1 MLLLHLDMSNPMVS
15 MFISHRESH
24 IRRFAPIFMMTF
36 CLGIYMISVPFASF
50 AQSGQEG
57 SSEASASA
65 LSTEPATGQVT
76 AQVTAQIFELEE
88 TIQLALEQ
96 SPLSRAAKYSLVAS
110 QYRYKSFRADLL
122 PSLDLSGD
130 VPNYNRRL
138 STRLADDGS
147 TQFIATKQSNASL
160 ELGVNQNLLWTGGTV
175 SIASG
180 MTRLGIFSDEN
191 TYLWSSTPL
200 VVSYRQPLFQYNALK
215 WRNRLEPLR
224 LTIAEKQYVEELED
238 LSFTV
243 TQRYFDVLLAKIN
256 LDIAQTNVAVNDSIY
271 NISRGR
277 FNIGTIAENDLL
289 QSELALRNAE
299 TNLTSSQIQYDQ
311 QIKNFRL
318 LLGLPAD
325 ADFDVS
331 IPEQLPRLDVTA
343 DKALAMAQQNNSTSL
358 NNALQEIDA
367 RRQLEQA
374 VRQSTFSANIIANVG
389 FNQTAEDIN
398 DVYNDPLDQQFITL
412 GFDIP
417 IFNWGKARAEIQS
430 ARNVQRE
437 VADEIAYSQAQFE
450 LAVQNTVMEFLQLER
465 QLEIAAQSD
474 TIALRRYQVA
484 RNRYLIGNIDITNLL
499 IAQNERDSAK
509 RAYIQA
515 LRTYW
520 LGVYNL
526 RRLTLYDFEIQAP
539 ITYELEL

>member
-1 MLLLHLDMSNPMVS
+1 MKSTLSIPSTVQLNASISNRWIACFVALLFLW
-15 MFISHRESH
+15 
-24 IRRFAPIFMMTF
+24 
-36 CLGIYMISVPFASF
+36 VPYALQ
-50 AQSGQEG
+50 AQTNL
-57 SSEASASA
+57 EASSDESPES
-65 LSTEPATGQVT
+65 STETPSDSRTS
-76 AQVTAQIFELEE
+76 AQVFELKE

-110 QYRYKSFRADLL
+110 QFRYKSFRADLL

-130 VPNYNRRL
+130 VPNYSRRL

-318 LLGLPAD
+318 LLGLPSD

-331 IPEQLPRLDVTA
+331 IPDELPRLDVTA
-343 DKALAMAQQNNSTSL
+343 GKALAMAQQNNSTSL

-389 FNQTAEDIN
+389 FNQTAEDIS

-499 IAQNERDSAK
+499 IAQNERDSAT
-509 RAYIQA
+509 RGYIQA

-526 RRLTLYDFEIQAP
+526 RRLTLFDFETQAP
-539 ITYELEL
+539 ITYELEI

>member
-1 MLLLHLDMSNPMVS
+1 MKSSRTLGQKEWKRASSRGLVWVVMSLWLAWTP
-15 MFISHRESH
+15 
-24 IRRFAPIFMMTF
+24 
-36 CLGIYMISVPFASF
+36 LSVI
-50 AQSGQEG
+50 AQSSGG
-57 SSEASASA
+57 SS
-65 LSTEPATGQVT
+65 ATPTTNAPEQV
-76 AQVTAQIFELEE
+76 FELEE
-88 TIQLALEQ
+88 TIKLAIEQ

-130 VPNYNRRL
+130 VPNYSRRL
-138 STRLADDGS
+138 STRLEQDGS
-147 TQFIATKQSNASL
+147 TQFIATKQSNANV
-160 ELGVNQNLLWTGGTV
+160 ELGINQNLLWTGGTI

-191 TYLWSSTPL
+191 TYLWRSTPL

-215 WRNRLEPLR
+215 WRNRIEPLR

-238 LSFTV
+238 LSYTV

-299 TNLTSSQIQYDQ
+299 TNLTNSQIQYDQ

-331 IPEQLPRLDVTA
+331 IPEELPRLDVTA
-343 DKALAMAQQNNSTSL
+343 NKALAMAQQNNSTSL
-358 NNALQEIDA
+358 NNTLQEIDA

-374 VRQSTFSANIIANVG
+374 VRQSTFSANVIANVG

-398 DVYNDPLDQQFITL
+398 EVYNDPLDQQFITL

-430 ARNVQRE
+430 AQNVQRE
-437 VADEIAYSQAQFE
+437 VADEIAYRQAQFE
-450 LAVQNTVMEFLQLER
+450 LAVQNTVTEFLQLER

-474 TIALRRYQVA
+474 TIALRRYEVA

-526 RRLTLYDFEIQAP
+526 RRLTLYDFEDQSP